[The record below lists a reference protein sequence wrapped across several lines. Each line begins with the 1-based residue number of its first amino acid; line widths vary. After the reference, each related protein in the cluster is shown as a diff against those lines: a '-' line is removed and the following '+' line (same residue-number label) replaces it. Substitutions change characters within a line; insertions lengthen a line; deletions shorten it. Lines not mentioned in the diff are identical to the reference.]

1 MEQDITNNE
10 PPAGEP
16 QSDKCVHCGSPWIE
30 KGFPTPLCA
39 DCRKA
44 FIKFPIPGVIKIFF
58 LIIIAVVLVAMIR
71 LPDNISLGVHQV
83 RGEKAFKNRQY
94 VTAQKEYKSVVDKLP
109 NYMDAKI
116 NLTLASFYAQDFG
129 SFVALIGQLEGK
141 MIEDR
146 DLFGKL
152 SYVMSQM
159 EGYVPSDSFLSMRK
173 TYADSAGNIPLAQ
186 MQKFVSGNPDD
197 EYAAISLA
205 TDLFNNKTYGSA
217 DSILLNVLQKD
228 PNHFGAL
235 SLMAALKRERGQ
247 FDESI
252 SYCDRLLSLNKE
264 SVYAMSSKSRTL
276 LKRHR
281 DDDAFRLAME
291 ADKIIRDDSYNL
303 ATLALIY
310 HFSNRIKERDEA
322 MAKVRKDT
330 SAATYLEFANDVIS
344 NKIKFR

>member
-1 MEQDITNNE
+1 MEQDITNE
-10 PPAGEP
+10 QPAGEP
-16 QSDKCVHCGSPWIE
+16 QSDKCVNCGSPWIE

-39 DCRKA
+39 DCRNA
-44 FIKFPIPGVIKIFF
+44 FIKFPIPRVIRIFF
-58 LIIIAVVLVAMIR
+58 LIITAVVLVAMIR

-83 RGEKAFKNRQY
+83 RGEKAFKNRHY

-109 NYMDAKI
+109 DYMDAKI
-116 NLTLASFYAQDFG
+116 NLALASFYAQDFE
-129 SFVALIGQLEGK
+129 SFGALVGQLEGK

-146 DLFGKL
+146 DLYGKL

-173 TYADSAGNIPLAQ
+173 TYADSAGHIPLAE
-186 MQKFVSGNPDD
+186 MQKFVSKNPDD
-197 EYAAISLA
+197 EYAAILLA
-205 TDLFNNKTYGSA
+205 SDLFNNKNYSSA
-217 DSILLNVLQKD
+217 DSILMNVLQKD

-235 SLMAALKRERGQ
+235 SLMAALKRESGQ

-252 SYCDRLLSLNKE
+252 TYCDNILSLNKE
-264 SVYAMSSKSRTL
+264 SVYAMSSKSRTF
-276 LKRHR
+276 LKLHR
-281 DDDAFRLAME
+281 DEEALRLANE

-310 HFSNRIKERDEA
+310 HFTNRIKERDEA
-322 MAKVRKDT
+322 IAKVKKDT
-330 SAATYLEFANDVIS
+330 SAVALLEFANDVIS